1 MREKPETHKIYTIQ
15 RVFFC
20 KFRRNS
26 LLRETHTHTKRKRWG
41 EVNELK
47 NWNEVTKGLYRYVI
61 GANVCY
67 EIHLL
72 YHAKETDI
80 LTAKSSLYIVG
91 DWTDKDRNSFFE
103 RECLLAEQPLFECL
117 EKAYE
122 DDKQN
127 NN

>member
-1 MREKPETHKIYTIQ
+1 MK
-15 RVFFC
+15 
-20 KFRRNS
+20 
-26 LLRETHTHTKRKRWG
+26 
-41 EVNELK
+41 ELK

-91 DWTDKDRNSFFE
+91 DWIDKNRNSFFE

-122 DDKQN
+122 DYKQN